1 MSNNNRVTT
10 TRSGFRVEDVTFRN
24 ARRQSEIV
32 NELGLEEEEDDVLVE
47 APKSLTPEQVIR
59 YYETLIKNTQD
70 LDSKRVYSQTI
81 KWIKELQEAKQKLVK
96 VREREII
103 EEAKQTTPDDIEEDV
118 IGEEDD

>member
-59 YYETLIKNTQD
+59 YYATLIKNKQD